1 MSKLIAASQAKS
13 GKEQEACRNSWQSHA
28 KTCAR
33 GGYTSARDKLRGA
46 GRCVSFLFQGRIP
59 GKGASG
65 RSKKEKGKRK
75 EKIIIVTYG
84 TRDNSDTKFSHLE
97 PCQCIP
103 WSISE
108 CSPISTNYVRMS
120 FLKILMLCNSDAP
133 KKFHFT
139 SLNVAN

>member
-1 MSKLIAASQAKS
+1 MQLMASSSLNENDQKTL
-13 GKEQEACRNSWQSHA
+13 KEH
-28 KTCAR
+28 
-33 GGYTSARDKLRGA
+33 
-46 GRCVSFLFQGRIP
+46 
-59 GKGASG
+59 
-65 RSKKEKGKRK
+65 KKEKGKRK